1 MVTDHPKFASGNVN
15 TKTPNGEKG
24 WILGHF
30 IDASSP
36 FHNMGFEIK
45 WSNSRKG
52 DKKPEPA
59 LNVKAKS
66 VVILVYGSFRIDF
79 PDEKKSFT
87 LRDEGDYVFFNVGV
101 THSWEVLEDSLLITI
116 RWPSTPNDQKPA

>member
-1 MVTDHPKFASGNVN
+1 
-15 TKTPNGEKG
+15 
-24 WILGHF
+24 
-30 IDASSP
+30 
-36 FHNMGFEIK
+36 MGFEIK

-66 VVILVYGSFRIDF
+66 VGILVYGSFRMDF
-79 PDEKKSFT
+79 PDEKESFT
-87 LRDEGDYVFFNVGV
+87 LRDEGDYVFCNAGV